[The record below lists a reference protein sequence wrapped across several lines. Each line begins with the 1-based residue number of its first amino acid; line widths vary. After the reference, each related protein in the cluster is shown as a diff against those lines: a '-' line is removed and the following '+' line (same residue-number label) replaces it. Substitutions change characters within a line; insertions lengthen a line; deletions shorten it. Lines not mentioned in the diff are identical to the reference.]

1 MKPCENAPLADA
13 MSTPQAIARTI
24 LDGFEKRWAQFRA
37 LSAAA
42 KERFEK
48 ADWAGAHA
56 LGQLGIGTY
65 DERVHES
72 VESVLHLYPDARSDE
87 TLWPRVKQ
95 AYIAL
100 LYDHKRPEC
109 AETFYNSVACRV
121 LDRTY
126 YRNEYIFWR
135 QAVATEFI
143 DADDVTW
150 RCWYP
155 TSGTLLSTFGAIA
168 RSLGLSVPF
177 EDLRRDLRRV
187 LLAFREH
194 LPGMRER
201 QLNFQVQVLSS
212 LLFRDKGAYVVGRI
226 LNGNQQTPF
235 VACLRHSPSGRG
247 LHVDALLLKGEHLAA
262 LFSLSRAYFIL
273 DMDVPSEFVA
283 FLNQL
288 MPGKSKAELYTSV
301 GLQKQGKTLFYRDL
315 HSSLKHSTD
324 AFVLAPGVRGMVMMV
339 FTLPSFPWVFKVIRD
354 EFPPPKQVTREE
366 VRAKYLLVK
375 YHDRVG
381 RLPDALEYSDVLF
394 PAGRMHPEV
403 MQELERSCARSVER
417 EGDRLV
423 VKHLYVE
430 RRMTP
435 LDLWLQHADEA
446 QQRHGV
452 DELGLAIRDLAEA
465 NIFAGDLLVKNF
477 GITGRGR
484 VVFYDYDEISL
495 LTDVTFRRLPSARDE
510 AEESSAEPWFHVG
523 ARDVFPEEFLRF
535 LFPPGRLRDLFVEM
549 HGELLDPAWWIERQ
563 EEIRSGKQPDFVPYP
578 GEVRLGRL
586 PGRRP
591 PAMDPGARRPNAGLL
606 TSG

>member
-1 MKPCENAPLADA
+1 

-24 LDGFEKRWAQFRA
+24 LEGFEKRYDQFRA

-42 KERFEK
+42 QDAFER
-48 ADWAGAHA
+48 ADRAEAHA
-56 LGQLGIGTY
+56 LSRLGIGTY
-65 DERVHES
+65 DEQVRETVA
-72 VESVLHLYPDARSDE
+72 SVLELYPDARTDE
-87 TLWPRVKQ
+87 TLWPQVKQ
-95 AYIAL
+95 RLIGL

-143 DADDVTW
+143 EADDLTW
-150 RCWYP
+150 RSWYP
-155 TSGTLLSTFGAIA
+155 EMRNLLSTFRDIA

-177 EDLRRDLRRV
+177 ENLRRDLRKV
-187 LLAFREH
+187 LIAFREH
-194 LPGMRER
+194 LPGHRER

-212 LLFRDKGAYVVGRI
+212 LFFRDMGAYVVGRL

-235 VACLRHSPSGRG
+235 VACLRHASSGGG
-247 LHVDALLLKGEHLAA
+247 LYVDALLLKPEHLAA
-262 LFSLSRAYFIL
+262 LFSLSRAYFIV
-273 DMDVPSEFVA
+273 DMDVPSEYVA

-288 MPGKSKAELYTSV
+288 MPGKSKAELYTAV

-315 HSSLKHSTD
+315 ISSLKHSTD
-324 AFVLAPGVRGMVMMV
+324 AFVLAPGARGLVMMV

-354 EFPPPKQVTREE
+354 EFPPPKQISQEE

-381 RLPDALEYSDVLF
+381 RLPDAMEYSDVLF
-394 PAGRMHPEV
+394 PAGRMHPAVLE
-403 MQELERSCARSVER
+403 ELERSCAQSVDR

-423 VKHLYVE
+423 LKHLYVE

-435 LDLWLQHADEA
+435 LDLWLDHADPA
-446 QQRHGV
+446 QQSHGV
-452 DELGLAIRDLAEA
+452 REFGRAIRDLAEA
-465 NIFAGDLLVKNF
+465 NIFPGDLLLKNF

-495 LTDVTFRRLPSARDE
+495 LTEVNFRRMPSARDE
-510 AEESSAEPWFHVG
+510 AEEAAAEPWFHVG
-523 ARDVFPEEFLRF
+523 VRDVFPEEFLRF
-535 LFPPGRLRDLFVEM
+535 LFPPGRLRELFVEM
-549 HGELLDPAWWIERQ
+549 HGELLDPVWWIERQ
-563 EEIRSGKQPDFVPYP
+563 EEVRAGRQPDPIPYP
-578 GEVRLGRL
+578 EDVRLGRIL
-586 PGRRP
+586 G
-591 PAMDPGARRPNAGLL
+591 
-606 TSG
+606 

>member
-1 MKPCENAPLADA
+1 
-13 MSTPQAIARTI
+13 MSAPQAIARSI

-37 LSAAA
+37 LSVGARDCF
-42 KERFEK
+42 ERG
-48 ADWAGAHA
+48 DRSGAHELSRA
-56 LGQLGIGTY
+56 GIGTY
-65 DERVHES
+65 DARVQES
-72 VESVLHLYPDARSDE
+72 VESVLQLYPDARTDE
-87 TLWPRVKQ
+87 TLWPQVKQ
-95 AYIAL
+95 AFIAQ

-143 DADDVTW
+143 EADDVTW
-150 RCWYP
+150 RSWYP
-155 TSGTLLSTFGAIA
+155 TAGKLLSSFTSIA

-177 EDLRRDLRRV
+177 ENLRRDLRKA
-187 LLAFREH
+187 LLAFRQH
-194 LPGMRER
+194 LPGRRER

-212 LLFRDKGAYVVGRI
+212 LFFRDMGAYVVGRI
-226 LNGNQQTPF
+226 INGNQQTPF
-235 VACLRHSPSGRG
+235 VACLRHAPSGRG
-247 LHVDALLLKGEHLAA
+247 LHVDALMLKGEHLAA
-262 LFSLSRAYFIL
+262 LFSLSRSYFIV

-324 AFVLAPGVRGMVMMV
+324 AFVLAPGARGMVMAV

-354 EFPPPKQVTREE
+354 EFPPPKSITREE

-394 PAGRMHPEV
+394 PAERMHPAVLE
-403 MQELERSCARSVER
+403 ELERSCARSVER

-423 VKHLYVE
+423 LKHLYVE

-435 LDLWLQHADEA
+435 LDLWLLEHADQA
-446 QQRHGV
+446 QQSHGV
-452 DELGLAIRDLAEA
+452 REFGQAIRDLAQA
-465 NIFAGDLLVKNF
+465 NIFAGDLLLKNF

-495 LTDVTFRRLPSARDE
+495 LTEVTFRRVPSARDD

-523 ARDVFPEEFLRF
+523 PRDVFPEEFLRF
-535 LFPPGRLRDLFVEM
+535 LFPPGRLRELFLEM
-549 HGELLDPAWWIERQ
+549 HGELLDPAWWIARQ
-563 EEIRSGKQPDFVPYP
+563 EEIRAGRQGDFIPYP
-578 GEVRLGRL
+578 DEVRLGQVL
-586 PGRRP
+586 G
-591 PAMDPGARRPNAGLL
+591 
-606 TSG
+606 

>member
-1 MKPCENAPLADA
+1 

-24 LDGFEKRWAQFRA
+24 LDGFEKRYAQFRA

-42 KERFEK
+42 RDCFEK
-48 ADWAGAHA
+48 GDRAWAHE
-56 LGQLGIGTY
+56 LNRLGIGAY
-65 DERVHES
+65 DERVRES
-72 VESVLHLYPDARSDE
+72 VDSVLRLHPDARTDE
-87 TLWPRVKQ
+87 TLWPQVKQ
-95 AYIAL
+95 ALIGL

-143 DADDVTW
+143 EADELTW
-150 RCWYP
+150 RSWYP
-155 TSGTLLSTFGAIA
+155 TAGSLFSTFTAIC

-177 EDLRRDLRRV
+177 ANLRRDLRKV
-187 LLAFREH
+187 LITFREH
-194 LPGMRER
+194 LPGQRER

-212 LLFRDKGAYVVGRI
+212 LFFRDMGAYVIGRL

-235 VACLRHSPSGRG
+235 VACIRHAPSGGG
-247 LHVDALLLKGEHLAA
+247 LYVDALLLKGEHLAS
-262 LFSLSRAYFIL
+262 LFSLSRAYFIA
-273 DMDVPSEFVA
+273 DMDVPSEYVT

-315 HSSLKHSTD
+315 IWSLKHSTD
-324 AFVLAPGVRGMVMMV
+324 AFVPAPGARGMVMMV

-354 EFPPPKQVTREE
+354 EFPPPKHITREE
-366 VRAKYLLVK
+366 VRAKYLQVK

-381 RLPDALEYSDVLF
+381 RLPDAMEYSDVLF
-394 PAGRMHPEV
+394 PAGRMHPAVVE
-403 MQELERSCARSVER
+403 ELERSCARNVER

-423 VKHLYVE
+423 LRHLYVE

-435 LDLWLQHADEA
+435 LDLWLDHADPA
-446 QQRHGV
+446 QQSHAVREFGR
-452 DELGLAIRDLAEA
+452 AIRDLAEA
-465 NIFAGDLLVKNF
+465 NIFPGDLLLKNF
-477 GITGRGR
+477 GMTGRGR

-495 LTDVTFRRLPSARDE
+495 LTEVTFRRMPSARDD
-510 AEESSAEPWFHVG
+510 AEEASAEPWFHVG

-535 LFPPGRLRDLFVEM
+535 LFPPGRLRELFLEM
-549 HGELLDPAWWIERQ
+549 HGELLDPAWWIARQ
-563 EEIRSGKQPDFVPYP
+563 EDIRAGRQPDPIPYP
-578 GEVRLGRL
+578 DDVRLGRVL
-586 PGRRP
+586 
-591 PAMDPGARRPNAGLL
+591 D
-606 TSG
+606 

>member
-1 MKPCENAPLADA
+1 

-24 LDGFEKRWAQFRA
+24 LDGFEKRWAQFREQ
-37 LSAAA
+37 SAAA
-42 KERFEK
+42 KECFEQG
-48 ADWAGAHA
+48 DREGAHA
-56 LGQLGIGTY
+56 LNRLGIGTY
-65 DERVHES
+65 DARVRES
-72 VESVLHLYPDARSDE
+72 VESVLRLHPDARTDE
-87 TLWPRVKQ
+87 TLWPQVKQ
-95 AYIAL
+95 ALIGL
-100 LYDHKRPEC
+100 LYEHKRPEC

-143 DADDVTW
+143 EADELTW
-150 RCWYP
+150 RSWYP
-155 TSGTLLSTFGAIA
+155 TATNLMSTFTAIA

-177 EDLRRDLRRV
+177 ENLRRDLRKV
-187 LLAFREH
+187 LIAFGEH
-194 LPGMRER
+194 LPGHRER
-201 QLNFQVQVLSS
+201 QLNFQVQLLSS
-212 LLFRDKGAYVVGRI
+212 LFFRDMGAYVVGRL

-235 VACLRHSPSGRG
+235 VACIRHAQSGRG
-247 LHVDALLLKGEHLAA
+247 LYVDALLLKGEHLAA
-262 LFSLSRAYFIL
+262 LFSLSRACFIV
-273 DMDVPSEFVA
+273 DMDVPSEFVT

-315 HSSLKHSTD
+315 HWSLKHSTD
-324 AFVLAPGVRGMVMMV
+324 AFVPAPGVRGMVMMV

-354 EFPPPKQVTREE
+354 EFPPPKQISREE

-394 PAGRMHPEV
+394 PAERMHPAVIE
-403 MQELERSCARSVER
+403 ELERSCARSVER

-423 VKHLYVE
+423 LKHLYVE

-435 LDLWLQHADEA
+435 LDLWLDHADPA
-446 QQRHGV
+446 QRSHGV
-452 DELGLAIRDLAEA
+452 REFGWAIRDLAEA
-465 NIFAGDLLVKNF
+465 NIFPGDLLLKNF
-477 GITGRGR
+477 GMTGRGR

-495 LTDVTFRRLPSARDE
+495 LTDVTFRRMPSARDE

-523 ARDVFPEEFLRF
+523 PRDVFPEEFLRF

-549 HGELLDPAWWIERQ
+549 HGELLDPAWWIARQ
-563 EEIRSGKQPDFVPYP
+563 EDIRAGRQPDPIPYP
-578 GEVRLGRL
+578 DEVRLGRVL
-586 PGRRP
+586 G
-591 PAMDPGARRPNAGLL
+591 
-606 TSG
+606 

>member
-1 MKPCENAPLADA
+1 
-13 MSTPQAIARTI
+13 MSTPQALARTI

-37 LSAAA
+37 LSASAQEA
-42 KERFEK
+42 FERGDR
-48 ADWAGAHA
+48 ARAHE
-56 LGQLGIGTY
+56 LSRLGIGTY
-65 DERVHES
+65 DERVQES
-72 VESVLHLYPDARSDE
+72 VEAVLRLYPEARTEE
-87 TLWPRVKQ
+87 TLWPQVKQ
-95 AYIAL
+95 ALIVL

-143 DADDVTW
+143 EADDVTW
-150 RCWYP
+150 QCWYP
-155 TSGTLLSTFGAIA
+155 DTRNLLTTFRAIA
-168 RSLGLSVPF
+168 RSLRLSLPF
-177 EDLRRDLRRV
+177 ENLRRDLRKV
-187 LLAFREH
+187 MIALREH
-194 LPGMRER
+194 LPGQRER

-212 LLFRDKGAYVVGRI
+212 LFFRDTGAYVVGRL

-235 VACLRHSPSGRG
+235 VACLRHASSGRG
-247 LHVDALLLKGEHLAA
+247 LYVDALLVKPEHLAG
-262 LFSLSRAYFIL
+262 LFSLSRAYFIV
-273 DMDVPSEFVA
+273 DMDVPSEYVA

-315 HSSLKHSTD
+315 QGSLKHSTD
-324 AFVLAPGVRGMVMMV
+324 AFVFAPGARGLVMMV

-354 EFPPPKQVTREE
+354 EFPPPKQITRDE

-381 RLPDALEYSDVLF
+381 RLPDAMEYSDVLF
-394 PAGRMHPEV
+394 PAERMHPTV
-403 MQELERSCARSVER
+403 LAELERSCARSVDR

-423 VKHLYVE
+423 LRHLYVE

-435 LDLWLQHADEA
+435 LDLWLDRADLA
-446 QQRHGV
+446 QQSHAIREFGR
-452 DELGLAIRDLAEA
+452 AIRDLADA
-465 NIFAGDLLVKNF
+465 NIFPGDLLLKNF

-495 LTDVTFRRLPSARDE
+495 LTDVSFRRMPTARDE
-510 AEESSAEPWFHVG
+510 VEEAAAEPWFHVG

-535 LFPPGRLRDLFVEM
+535 LFPPGRLRELFLEM
-549 HGELLDPAWWIERQ
+549 HGDLLDPVWWVARQ
-563 EEIRSGKQPDFVPYP
+563 EEVRAGRQPDPIPYP
-578 GEVRLGRL
+578 EDVRLGRIV
-586 PGRRP
+586 G
-591 PAMDPGARRPNAGLL
+591 
-606 TSG
+606 

>member
-1 MKPCENAPLADA
+1 MGEWSTSDPR

-24 LDGFEKRWAQFRA
+24 LDGFEERYRQFRA

-48 ADWAGAHA
+48 ADWSGAHA
-56 LGQLGIGTY
+56 LSREGIGTY
-65 DERVHES
+65 DQRVHRS
-72 VESVLHLYPDARSDE
+72 VESVLQLYPDARTDE
-87 TLWPRVKQ
+87 TLWPQVKK
-95 AYIAL
+95 AFIGL

-150 RCWYP
+150 RSWYP
-155 TSGTLLSTFGAIA
+155 TTGNLLSTFTAIA
-168 RSLGLSVPF
+168 RSLRLSVPF
-177 EDLRRDLRRV
+177 EDLRRDLRQV
-187 LLAFREH
+187 LLALREH
-194 LPGMRER
+194 LPGHRER
-201 QLNFQVQVLSS
+201 QLNFQLQILSS
-212 LLFRDKGAYVVGRI
+212 LFYRDKGAYLVGRM

-235 VACLRHSPSGRG
+235 VACLRHSPSGGG
-247 LHVDALLLKGEHLAA
+247 LRVDALLLKGEHLAA
-262 LFSLSRAYFIL
+262 LFSLSRAYFL
-273 DMDVPSEFVA
+273 VDMDVPSEFVA

-301 GLQKQGKTLFYRDL
+301 GLHKQGKTLFYRDL
-315 HSSLKHSTD
+315 HASLKHSTD

-354 EFPPPKQVTREE
+354 EFPPPKQITREE
-366 VRAKYLLVK
+366 IRAKYLLVK

-381 RLPDALEYSDVLF
+381 RLPDAMEYSDVLF
-394 PAGRMHPEV
+394 PAERMDPAVIE
-403 MQELERSCARSVER
+403 ELERSCAHSVER

-423 VKHLYVE
+423 VRHLYVE

-435 LDLWLQHADEA
+435 LDLWLQRADPE
-446 QQRHGV
+446 QQRHGIH
-452 DELGLAIRDLAEA
+452 EFGLAIRDLAEA
-465 NIFAGDLLVKNF
+465 NIFAGDLLLKNF

-495 LTDVTFRRLPSARDE
+495 LTEVKFRRMPSARDDE
-510 AEESSAEPWFHVG
+510 EESAAEPWFHVG
-523 ARDVFPEEFLRF
+523 VRDVFPEEFVRF
-535 LFPPGRLRDLFVEM
+535 LFPPGELREQFVAM
-549 HGELLDPAWWIERQ
+549 HGELLDPAWWIARQ
-563 EEIRSGKQPDFVPYP
+563 EEIRAGKQPDFIPYP
-578 GEVRLGRL
+578 DEVRFGGSSPVNRQ
-586 PGRRP
+586 RR
-591 PAMDPGARRPNAGLL
+591 AL
-606 TSG
+606 TSE